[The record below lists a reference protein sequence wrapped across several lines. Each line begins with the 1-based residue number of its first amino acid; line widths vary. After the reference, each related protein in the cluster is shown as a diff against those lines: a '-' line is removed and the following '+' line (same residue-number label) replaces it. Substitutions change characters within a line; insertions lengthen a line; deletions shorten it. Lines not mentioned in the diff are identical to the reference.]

1 MHTRTYTRLLLSYIQ
16 LFTGTIIDNLGVA
29 KCLKIGFVLSF
40 ISRVIILTTT
50 SEGVLLLC
58 LLGTLPLSNCLG
70 IPVLTVGIRRYTNEE
85 NRGFAFGLF
94 YVVMNIGALI
104 AGPLID
110 ALTIH
115 YNDMQTRDGSA
126 TEASS
131 SSTWVMTSNRAIIL
145 SGVVANFIAMFVA
158 FSVREIKVDTDA
170 TKSGTTLGKQNL
182 PLVASND
189 EGDEYFPSM
198 AGSSASSSSNDKS
211 KTNVSSYTPVKGSPY
226 KILSE
231 TIREP
236 NFRQFLLVCLLTIN
250 VRMVFRHL

>member
-1 MHTRTYTRLLLSYIQ
+1 M
-16 LFTGTIIDNLGVA
+16 GVA
-29 KCLKIGFVLSF
+29 KCLRIGFVLSF

-115 YNDMQTRDGSA
+115 YNDMQTRDGNLNGTEEDANAVA
-126 TEASS
+126 TVASS

-158 FSVREIKVDTDA
+158 FSVREIKVDADA

-236 NFRQFLLVCLLTIN
+236 NFRRFLLVCLLTIN

>member
-1 MHTRTYTRLLLSYIQ
+1 M
-16 LFTGTIIDNLGVA
+16 
-29 KCLKIGFVLSF
+29 
-40 ISRVIILTTT
+40 IILTTT

-115 YNDMQTRDGSA
+115 YNDMQPRDGNSNGLTEEDANAVA
-126 TEASS
+126 TVASS

-158 FSVREIKVDTDA
+158 FSVREIKVDADA
-170 TKSGTTLGKQNL
+170 TKSGTLGKQNL
-182 PLVASND
+182 PLVASHD

-198 AGSSASSSSNDKS
+198 AGSSASSSNDKN

-236 NFRQFLLVCLLTIN
+236 NFRRFLLVCLLTIN

>member
-1 MHTRTYTRLLLSYIQ
+1 
-16 LFTGTIIDNLGVA
+16 LGVA

-115 YNDMQTRDGSA
+115 YNDIMQYSDGSA
-126 TEASS
+126 TVASS

-158 FSVREIKVDTDA
+158 FSVREIKVDADA
-170 TKSGTTLGKQNL
+170 QSGTTLGKQNL

-198 AGSSASSSSNDKS
+198 AGSSSSSSNVKS

-236 NFRQFLLVCLLTIN
+236 NFRRFLLVCLLTIN